1 MKKLNC
7 KSKAGFTLLE
17 VLLAVVILLMAST
30 MIMQGFIAVMVI
42 GKNNRAYAVSGENNY
57 RLAMNTTLSKN
68 ATATNQIDNM
78 TALADG
84 DFGTL
89 TAGYVANSAP
99 GVSSTRLSLIV
110 DVDSYSDDT
119 AAFSYTVA
127 GDVID
132 DGSVVN
138 NRFAFFYDFGDYM
151 NRAGGHIM
159 RFGYTLDPTNTAS
172 HGRFTDPVYDSSG
185 NVVAYGDYGWY
196 CFNETHTGNCRTQP
210 YTSTRLGI

>member
-17 VLLAVVILLMAST
+17 VLLAVVILVIAST

-42 GKNNRAYAVSGENNY
+42 GRNNRAYAVSGENNY
-57 RLAMNTTLSKN
+57 RLAMNTTLAKN
-68 ATATNQIDNM
+68 ATAANQIDNI
-78 TALADG
+78 TALAD
-84 DFGTL
+84 DDYGTL
-89 TAGYVANSAP
+89 TATYAANSAY
-99 GVSSTRLSLIV
+99 GVTSNRLSLIV
-110 DVDSYSDDT
+110 DLDSYSDET
-119 AAFSYTVA
+119 AGYTRTVA

-151 NRAGGHIM
+151 HRAGGHIM
-159 RFGYTLDPTNTAS
+159 RFGFTIDPTNTAR
-172 HGRFTDPVYDSSG
+172 HGRFTDEVYDDAG
-185 NVVAYGDYGWY
+185 NIVAYGDYGWY
-196 CFNETHTGNCRTQP
+196 CFNESHTGACRTQP